1 MILRCLFVAWIAGIG
16 QIGTAL
22 NVAALPLL
30 LFVQLFSLSLLLLHW
45 LQLLHLPVWGKGVL
59 LLCCSLS
66 SFYLGHAYA
75 NQQLEQ
81 QLRYRETKISNT
93 TVVIFVDHIAEK
105 SQLERQQWQQKVWVI
120 GRHAQAVRWRIQYP
134 AQSQHP
140 LQLGQYYR
148 VTGQVLPHHGYVVE
162 GVFNQEVWLLQQQY
176 MASLQLQLL
185 QPLSDEQRAALP
197 QQSFVEQQQQFWP
210 RFQRHVEAQRLSM
223 RQWIAAGQ
231 YAQAGLMLALLTGD
245 QSLLS
250 EASSEQF
257 RRLGIVHLLA
267 ISGPHILIFAV
278 LCCVVLGKLLQ
289 YCCPR
294 IFLSWPRPELMLWP
308 FLCAVWWYVAFVGF
322 EIPALR
328 SLITINLL
336 SVLLLLRQ
344 RLSALSLLLL
354 SASLLLLFDPLSI
367 LSVAF
372 WLSYGAA
379 LILLRIY
386 LDQSAK
392 RAAYRAKSNLK
403 RLVAHIG
410 LLLSTQGKIFIALLP
425 LTLVFFQQ
433 FSYWS
438 VLANL
443 LAVPMIGLLVVPL
456 LVLSMSIYRVMPSIS
471 TWLLSLSDDLL
482 QALTHV
488 LHGLDQTTTT
498 PLHAVALQP
507 IQLLGL
513 SFAIF
518 LLFLPRVVVP
528 RAWVALCGLASL
540 LGTQALTR
548 FELTIL
554 DVGQGQASFVDT
566 PKQRMMIDLGGNYN
580 EAQWGI
586 GEHVIQPFLLQRGI
600 GELDRVIISHLD
612 QDHRGGLSSLS
623 KQIKIKQLISNQYD
637 DRFVQNGYAD
647 TPFDFCKQG
656 QVWQF
661 DHMRVEILAPR
672 AEQLNDVDQHK
683 NDRSCIVYIQVPQA
697 QGYQNFLIMGDAG
710 WPTEYQLMQDYPD
723 LKVDVLVLGHH
734 GSRHSSAY
742 DFLAWLKPKLAVISV
757 GWNNRYGHPH
767 PVVLARLAQLSIPVQ
782 QTSKDGSLRFYLD
795 DQDKMQLRLG
805 RDRRRWLR
813 D

>member
-1 MILRCLFVAWIAGIG
+1 MS

-22 NVAALPLL
+22 NLTVMPLL
-30 LFVQLFSLSLLLLHW
+30 LCVHVFSLSLLLLHW
-45 LQLLHLPVWGKGVL
+45 LQVLHLPGWGKGL
-59 LLCCSLS
+59 MLLCGSLS
-66 SFYLGHAYA
+66 SFYLGHGYA
-75 NQQLEQ
+75 NHQLEQ
-81 QLRYRETKISNT
+81 QLRYRETQIANA

-105 SQLERQQWQQKVWVI
+105 SQSERQQWQQKVWVI
-120 GRHAQAVRWRIQYP
+120 DRHAQAVRWRIQYP

-176 MASLQLQLL
+176 MASFQLQLL
-185 QPLSDEQRAALP
+185 QPLTDEQRAALP
-197 QQSFVEQQQQFWP
+197 QQQFVEQQQQLWP
-210 RFQRHVEAQRLSM
+210 RFKRHVEAQRLRM

-231 YAQAGLMLALLTGD
+231 YAQSGLMLALLTGD

-250 EASSEQF
+250 EASIEQF
-257 RRLGIVHLLA
+257 RRLGIMHLLA
-267 ISGPHILIFAV
+267 ISGPHILIFAL
-278 LCCVVLGKLLQ
+278 LCCAVLAKLLQ
-289 YCCPR
+289 FCCPTL
-294 IFLSWPRPELMLWP
+294 FLYWPRPELMLWP
-308 FLCAVWWYVAFVGF
+308 FLWAVWWYVAFVGF

-328 SLITINLL
+328 SLITVNLL
-336 SVLLLLRQ
+336 SVSLLLRQ
-344 RLSALSLLLL
+344 RLSALSILLL

-386 LDQSAK
+386 LDQSSRRRTDAETG
-392 RAAYRAKSNLK
+392 YFK
-403 RLVAHIG
+403 RLGAHIG
-410 LLLSTQGKIFIALLP
+410 LLLSTQGKIFVALLP
-425 LTLVFFQQ
+425 LMLMFFQQ

-438 VLANL
+438 IPANL
-443 LAVPMIGLLVVPL
+443 LAVPIIGIMVVPL
-456 LVLSMSIYRVMPSIS
+456 LVLAMSFYRVIPSIS
-471 TWLLSLSDDLL
+471 NWLLTLTDYLL
-482 QALTHV
+482 QALTRV
-488 LHGLDQTTTT
+488 LHGLDQITMT
-498 PLHAVALQP
+498 PLYAVALQP
-507 IQLLGL
+507 IQILGF
-513 SFAIF
+513 SFAIL
-518 LLFLPRVVVP
+518 LLFLPSVVIP
-528 RAWVALCGLASL
+528 RSWLVLCGLASL
-540 LGTQALTR
+540 FSSQASTR

-554 DVGQGQASFVDT
+554 DVGQGQATFVHT
-566 PKQRMMIDLGGNYN
+566 PEQRMMIDMGGNYN

-586 GEHVIQPFLLQRGI
+586 GEHVIRPFLLQQGVRV
-600 GELDRVIISHLD
+600 LDRVIISHLD

-637 DRFVQNGYAD
+637 DRFVQDGYAD
-647 TPFDFCKQG
+647 TPFEFCQQG

-661 DHMRVEILAPR
+661 DHVRIEILAPR
-672 AEQLNDVDQHK
+672 TAQLNDVDQHK

-697 QGYQNFLIMGDAG
+697 QGDQSFLIMGDAG

-767 PVVLARLAQLSIPVQ
+767 PVVLARLQQLSIPVL
-782 QTSKDGSLRFYLD
+782 QTSQAGSLRFYLD
-795 DQDKMQLRLG
+795 DQYKMQLLLG
-805 RDRRRWLR
+805 RDRRRWLHN
-813 D
+813 